1 MNRSQWDQ
9 DLINDQDQTIAILR
23 SEVSDL
29 ENKLTAAETERDAA
43 LFQMRA
49 NAKEIDRA
57 AGG

>member
-23 SEVSDL
+23 SEVSNL

-49 NAKEIDRA
+49 NAEEIDRG
-57 AGG
+57 AGS